1 MEPDHTPENGM
12 LQHEIVEEEL
22 RSLLSGITIEREL
35 REHIEKRLERV
46 GMYFRIFARVKAAGS
61 LCAKLIR
68 KEEKYKKNDEKLQ
81 DLIGIRVVLYY
92 ADDVPIC
99 QKMIGSLFHVREED
113 CSIDTPGIDEFKPVR
128 LNLICDIP
136 DGAEGYIERM
146 PKELWQNYRIDKTF
160 EVQIRTIFSEGWHE
174 VNHDIRYKHEK
185 EWESPAYYEY
195 NRKLNGINA
204 TLEVCDNT
212 IISVLDS
219 LAYQCYKECKL
230 SETFRYRLRIHMQNE
245 ELRPELRQ
253 LFETDKELWK
263 KVYRL
268 ERSELLYALS
278 DTAFASIPRT
288 LNHIIYIGNALQI
301 GDERID
307 EMTPSLIKRC
317 VAEWQ
322 EQQDYEII

>member
-146 PKELWQNYRIDKTF
+146 PKEL
-160 EVQIRTIFSEGWHE
+160 
-174 VNHDIRYKHEK
+174 
-185 EWESPAYYEY
+185 
-195 NRKLNGINA
+195 
-204 TLEVCDNT
+204 
-212 IISVLDS
+212 
-219 LAYQCYKECKL
+219 
-230 SETFRYRLRIHMQNE
+230 
-245 ELRPELRQ
+245 
-253 LFETDKELWK
+253 
-263 KVYRL
+263 
-268 ERSELLYALS
+268 S
-278 DTAFASIPRT
+278 D
-288 LNHIIYIGNALQI
+288 
-301 GDERID
+301 
-307 EMTPSLIKRC
+307 
-317 VAEWQ
+317 
-322 EQQDYEII
+322 

>member
-1 MEPDHTPENGM
+1 MESDHTLENGM
-12 LQHEIVEEEL
+12 LQPEIVEEEL
-22 RSLLSGITIEREL
+22 RSLLSEITIEREL
-35 REHIEKRLERV
+35 REHIKKRLERV
-46 GMYFRIFARVKAAGS
+46 GMYFRIFARVKTAQS
-61 LCAKLIR
+61 LCTKLIR
-68 KEEKYKKNDEKLQ
+68 KEEEYKKENKRLQ

-113 CSIDTPGIDEFKPVR
+113 CSIDKPRTDEFKPVR

-174 VNHDIRYKHEK
+174 VNHDIRYKHEE
-185 EWESPAYYEY
+185 EWESIAYYEY

-230 SETFRYRLRIHMQNE
+230 SEMFRYRLRIHMQSE
-245 ELRPELRQ
+245 ELKPELRQ
-253 LFETDKELWK
+253 LFETDQELWK
-263 KVYRL
+263 KFYRL
-268 ERSELLYALS
+268 ERAELLYALS
-278 DTAFASIPRT
+278 DTAFASIPKT
-288 LNHIIYIGNALQI
+288 LNHIIYISNGLQI
-301 GDERID
+301 RDGRID
-307 EMTPSLIKRC
+307 EMTPSVIKRC

-322 EQQDYEII
+322 EQQD